1 MKKTIRLLLIVLLSM
16 SLIATFS
23 LSGCKKATT
32 AETTAV
38 TTMAAETTAAATT
51 AAENLGEIKT
61 RGPQGQVPVWYN
73 QISLTDEEKAKVKE
87 GHYKIAYDEVV
98 ATEFND
104 AIGNG
109 IKYQCEQLNMELVSW
124 TLNNLD
130 AAKQK
135 ENIESVLALKPDII
149 VGLSVDPVVSRDIF
163 KKAADQG
170 VKLVFASNKPGN
182 FEWKKDYTGA
192 LVIFDFNKFG
202 AFLADE
208 LNKALNGKGKIGYL
222 YHDADFFIT
231 NQRDQGFKEALKN
244 YPGLEIVAEV
254 PWSGVV
260 EDAETSVAAMMIKNP
275 EITGV
280 YVTWAAGAMAA
291 VSALRA
297 ANRPDVKVVTNDLEA
312 TAALEMIK
320 GNNIVGL
327 TQCKAWQYGL
337 TAAELGCYAMLGK
350 EIPAECILIPGLVA
364 TKDNV
369 EPVWKEVFNEE
380 LPDQLKQALAK

>member
-1 MKKTIRLLLIVLLSM
+1 
-16 SLIATFS
+16 
-23 LSGCKKATT
+23 
-32 AETTAV
+32 
-38 TTMAAETTAAATT
+38 
-51 AAENLGEIKT
+51 
-61 RGPQGQVPVWYN
+61 
-73 QISLTDEEKAKVKE
+73 
-87 GHYKIAYDEVV
+87 
-98 ATEFND
+98 
-104 AIGNG
+104 
-109 IKYQCEQLNMELVSW
+109 
-124 TLNNLD
+124 
-130 AAKQK
+130 
-135 ENIESVLALKPDII
+135 
-149 VGLSVDPVVSRDIF
+149 VSRDIF

-170 VKLVFASNKPGN
+170 VKLVFASNKPGD
-182 FEWKKDYTGA
+182 FEWKKDYNGA

-202 AFLADE
+202 AFLAEE
-208 LNKALNGKGKIGYL
+208 LNKALNGKGKVGYL
-222 YHDADFFIT
+222 FHDADFFIT

-254 PWSGVV
+254 PWSGNPD
-260 EDAETSVAAMMIKNP
+260 DAETSVSAMMTKNP

-337 TAAELGCYAMLGK
+337 TAAEIGIYAMLGK

-364 TKDNV
+364 TQNNV
-369 EPVWKEVFNEE
+369 EQVWKEVFNEE
-380 LPDQLKQALAK
+380 LPDQLKQELPK